1 MKTIINKNT
10 SKVLFATT
18 DDNYIVAENEIAIS
32 ELLTTSLIVPYFNQT
47 TRVFYEGATTEEI
60 TIAET
65 TQDELFTIQQEL
77 DGIALYHRHKERL
90 RRRVLKGNMTLAE
103 SKTTRKVLRE
113 THLYLKSG
121 DFDIALD
128 LASAITGQTAKVTA
142 EITWLIGKMN
152 NTLAK

>member
-1 MKTIINKNT
+1 MYHQIDNNGFYLGV
-10 SKVLFATT
+10 SKITNEGMEFYTEVP
-18 DDNYIVAENEIAIS
+18 IVGNFIKFKIENGIWI
-32 ELLTTSLIVPYFNQT
+32 
-47 TRVFYEGATTEEI
+47 EGATTEEI

-128 LASAITGQTAKVTA
+128 LATAITGQIAKVTT
-142 EITWLIGKMN
+142 EITWLIGKIN